1 MFVTWTELALDQL
14 AAFYVAL
21 SLADQDTVARTVQR
35 INAEL
40 SIHPDT
46 LGESREGN
54 TRIWFE
60 GRLSVRYLLR
70 PADGVVTV
78 YSVSLLRGLHR

>member
-1 MFVTWTELALDQL
+1 MNVEWTIAALDQL

-40 SIHPDT
+40 ALHPDT

-54 TRIWFE
+54 SRIWFE
-60 GRLSVRYLLR
+60 GRLAVCYLIR
-70 PADGVVTV
+70 AADSVVTV
-78 YSVSLLRGLHR
+78 NNVVLLRGLHR